1 MGDETNPERSS
12 NLPTILGVLIISVLI
27 GLGIAAWV
35 TARMQRSSAEL
46 MELLKG
52 GEAFVLSWL
61 GDIREGRLA
70 EAFDATTTDARSRMD
85 RPAFEKFVSEH
96 PEFKAQPLV
105 KTYSTV
111 GGRTSWSIGLNGLQ
125 NEETP
130 SRFILTA
137 TLRPENEGE
146 PCEVEI
152 VAIKDRASGRL
163 LVDQFKIVPVPPGKP

>member
-1 MGDETNPERSS
+1 MSDATNPERSS
-12 NLPTILGVLIISVLI
+12 NLPTILGVLIITVLF

-70 EAFDATTTDARSRMD
+70 EAFDATTKESHARID
-85 RPAFEKFVSEH
+85 RAAFEKFVAEH
-96 PEFKAQPLV
+96 PEFKAPPVV

-130 SRFILTA
+130 SRYILTA

-146 PCEVEI
+146 PCKVEI

-163 LVDQFKIVPVPPGKP
+163 LVDQFKIVPVPPAKP